1 MNGRAKP
8 ELDEPLY
15 RCLKKMEHTAQGMI
29 FELPQPESEAYK
41 AMRIDAAEAWKMGS
55 LISALMWF
63 RDRVT
68 AASNRVYLEAR
79 PELTEEAK
87 REEGKGG

>member
-1 MNGRAKP
+1 MSGRPKP

-29 FELPQPESEAYK
+29 FELPQPESEAYM

-55 LISALMWF
+55 LISALIWF

-68 AASNRVYLEAR
+68 AASNRVYLESR
-79 PELTEEAK
+79 PELKEEQ
-87 REEGKGG
+87 RNE